1 MYIAEISPA
10 RLRGML
16 GSVNQL
22 ALTIGILLSYLVGV
36 SLNWRWLALVG
47 GIPPALLVILMYTMP
62 ETPRWSLGNNRRSE
76 ALKSLLWL
84 RGPEVDIEDECFTI
98 EANLGNCID
107 QCRPL
112 LTDSLDFTKVVKCG
126 KM

>member
-22 ALTIGILLSYLVGV
+22 AVTMGLLLSYLMGA
-36 SLNWRWLALVG
+36 LLHWKWLALVG

-76 ALKSLLWL
+76 ALTSLLWL
-84 RGPEVDIEDECFTI
+84 RGHEGDIEGECFTI
-98 EANLGNCID
+98 EATLGNHCLVR
-107 QCRPL
+107 QYSQL
-112 LTDSLDFTKVVKCG
+112 SS
-126 KM
+126 